1 MIPKQFT
8 VGYKTYKVEMVPII
22 TDNSMQ
28 IYGQFDPKTDTISI
42 AQTVDGVKVSEKDK
56 LATFYHE
63 LIHAVLYAMGEHELN
78 NDERFIEGFSTFLT
92 QFNLTRI

>member
-8 VGYKTYKVEMVPII
+8 VGYKTYKVEIVPII
-22 TDNSMQ
+22 TKDGMQ
-28 IYGQFDPKTDTISI
+28 VFGLFDPKTDTISI

-56 LATFYHE
+56 LSAFYHE
-63 LIHAVLYAMGEHELN
+63 LIHAVLHAMGEHELN
-78 NDERFIEGFSTFLT
+78 SDERFVEGFCTFLT